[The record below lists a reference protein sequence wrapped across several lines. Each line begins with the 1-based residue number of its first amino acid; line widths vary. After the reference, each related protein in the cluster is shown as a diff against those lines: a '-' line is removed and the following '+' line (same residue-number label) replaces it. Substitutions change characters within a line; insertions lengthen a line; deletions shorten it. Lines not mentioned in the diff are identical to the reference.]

1 MRSSET
7 FPPGPAEVGTLGSKT
22 ALLIRCLI
30 IFTYHRSSSSGS
42 SLPLESVRQLIALW
56 SLVHTLPL
64 PPPPPPLMKQMHIVS
79 KKPKRSILVINAVVI
94 FNCSN
99 YCILTL
105 HICNISYKAAL
116 NYTLLSYF

>member
-7 FPPGPAEVGTLGSKT
+7 FPPGPAEVGILGSKT

-30 IFTYHRSSSSGS
+30 IFTYHRSYSSGS

-64 PPPPPPLMKQMHIVS
+64 PPPPPSHEADAYCF
-79 KKPKRSILVINAVVI
+79 KK
-94 FNCSN
+94 
-99 YCILTL
+99 T
-105 HICNISYKAAL
+105 
-116 NYTLLSYF
+116 